1 MNKTDYLYLDH
12 AATSPMREVAF
23 DAYKLAEQNGF
34 ANSSGGHA
42 LSRNAKNMLEDA
54 RDFVAGCFG
63 AAPSEITFTSSG
75 TEADNWI
82 IKTPFLNL
90 DSKNKHIITS
100 QIEHEAILGS
110 AEWIADYG
118 VNVDYV
124 PPTKEG
130 VIDIEIFKSKLTSNT
145 DLVSFMFANNETGI
159 LQPIQELASAT
170 KKVSEEIL
178 FHSDVVQAVASE
190 KIDFHKLGV
199 DSAAISGHKI
209 GGPKGIG
216 IMFLSSS
223 FKLPSLLHGGKQEL
237 ERRAGTVNVTGAVAF
252 AAALKE
258 QQVNLDFDRKRM
270 LKEKNDFEKIL
281 NEKLDIFVVGNNVD
295 RLAHISNIQF
305 KGINSETL
313 MIALDIEGIGVS
325 RGSAC
330 ASGAQKPSHVLE
342 AMKVDFEDINSHIR
356 FSFGWNTNIG
366 DGRFAAEKVISV
378 VKGLSN

>member
-54 RDFVAGCFG
+54 RDFVASCFG

-118 VNVDYV
+118 VNVDYI
-124 PPTKEG
+124 PPTKDG
-130 VIDIEIFKSKLTSNT
+130 VIDIEIFKRKLTSNT

-159 LQPIQELASAT
+159 LQPIHELALAT

-190 KIDFHKLGV
+190 KIDFHKLGI

-258 QQVNLDFDRKRM
+258 QQVNLDIDRKRM
-270 LKEKNDFEKIL
+270 LEEKNDFEEIL
-281 NEKLDIFVVGNNVD
+281 NEKLDIFVVGSNVD

-305 KGINSETL
+305 KGVNSETL

>member
-54 RDFVAGCFG
+54 RDFVASCFG

-258 QQVNLDFDRKRM
+258 QQVNLDVDRKRM
-270 LKEKNDFEKIL
+270 LKEKNDFEKNL

>member
-12 AATSPMREVAF
+12 AATSPMRDVAF

-54 RDFVAGCFG
+54 RDFVASCFG

-258 QQVNLDFDRKRM
+258 QQVNLDVDRKRM
-270 LKEKNDFEKIL
+270 LKEKNEFEKIL

>member
-54 RDFVAGCFG
+54 RDFVASCFG

-75 TEADNWI
+75 TEADNWV

-90 DSKNKHIITS
+90 DSRDKHIITS

-110 AEWIADYG
+110 AEWIAGYG
-118 VNVDYV
+118 VNVDYI
-124 PPTKEG
+124 PPTRDG
-130 VIDIEIFKSKLTSNT
+130 VINIESFKSKLTSNT

-170 KKVSEEIL
+170 KNVSEEIL

-190 KIDFHKLGV
+190 KIDFHKLGI

-258 QQVNLDFDRKRM
+258 QQLNLDDDRKRM
-270 LKEKNDFEKIL
+270 LEEKNNFENIL
-281 NEKLDIFVVGNNVD
+281 NEKLDIFIVGNNVD

-305 KGINSETL
+305 KGVNSETL

-366 DGRFAAEKVISV
+366 DGKFAAEKVISV

>member
-54 RDFVAGCFG
+54 RDFVASCFG

-90 DSKNKHIITS
+90 DSRDKHIITS

-110 AEWIADYG
+110 AEWIAGYG
-118 VNVDYV
+118 VNVDYI
-124 PPTKEG
+124 PPTRDG
-130 VIDIEIFKSKLTSNT
+130 VINIESFKSKLTSNT

-170 KKVSEEIL
+170 KNVSEEIL

-190 KIDFHKLGV
+190 KIDFHKLGI

-258 QQVNLDFDRKRM
+258 QQLNLDDDRKRM
-270 LKEKNDFEKIL
+270 LEEKNDFENIL
-281 NEKLDIFVVGNNVD
+281 NEKLDIFIVGNNVD

-305 KGINSETL
+305 KGVNSETL

-366 DGRFAAEKVISV
+366 DGKFAAEKVISV

>member
-54 RDFVAGCFG
+54 RDFVASCFG

-118 VNVDYV
+118 VNVDYI
-124 PPTKEG
+124 PPTKDG
-130 VIDIEIFKSKLTSNT
+130 VIDIEIFKRKLTSNT

-159 LQPIQELASAT
+159 LQPIHELTLAT

-190 KIDFHKLGV
+190 KIDFHKLGI

-216 IMFLSSS
+216 IMFHSSS

-270 LKEKNDFEKIL
+270 LEEKNDFEKIL
-281 NEKLDIFVVGNNVD
+281 NEKLDIFVVGSNVD

-305 KGINSETL
+305 KGVNSETL